1 MNELEMIV
9 ERVPGSGSPGF
20 VSVEFKDHEGR
31 GAGAQLTAE
40 EALDLHE
47 KLELAL
53 IDMSVLPLDPT
64 GAERQGRET

>member
-20 VSVEFKDHEGR
+20 VSVEFKDHEGQ
-31 GAGAQLTAE
+31 AASAQLTAE

-53 IDMSVLPLDPT
+53 IDLSVLPLDQT
-64 GAERQGRET
+64 GAERQGRGE

>member
-9 ERVPGSGSPGF
+9 ERVPGSGSPGL
-20 VSVEFKDHEGR
+20 VSVEFKDHGHSK
-31 GAGAQLTAE
+31 GAQLTAE

-64 GAERQGRET
+64 GAERR